1 MDFKDRLLQARKEK
15 GLSQETLAEIMGVSR
30 QAVSKWET
38 GEAMPE
44 TDKLI
49 TLCRA
54 LGLDME
60 YLALGKDCSKPVPQ
74 EKARRGWLFAVLAAC
89 LAAGFLIGFFLG
101 RMQKDAL
108 PLQQYSG
115 LSQDLFISDV
125 TVTPADGK
133 GLEIAI
139 LPSILPE
146 GMTVRVLC
154 EDAVLGKSDTITCTL
169 DGMYYRF
176 AIEPDHLPFLYRM
189 TAQLT
194 VNDFTW
200 QLPLI
205 DLSGDASSWSC
216 THLYE
221 RS

>member
-15 GLSQETLAEIMGVSR
+15 GFSQEALAEIMGVSR

-49 TLCRA
+49 ALCQA
-54 LGLDME
+54 LELDME
-60 YLALGKDCSKPVPQ
+60 YLALGKENTKSGPK
-74 EKARRGWLFAVLAAC
+74 EKKHRGWILAAFAAC
-89 LAAGFLIGFFLG
+89 LAFGFLIGFFLG
-101 RMQKDAL
+101 RLQKDPL
-108 PLQQYSG
+108 PPRQYSG

-154 EDAVLGKSDTITCTL
+154 EDAVLGKSDTITCMF

-176 AIEPDHLPFLYRM
+176 AIEPSHMPFLYRM

-205 DLSGDASSWSC
+205 DLNGDDRSWSC

-221 RS
+221 KR